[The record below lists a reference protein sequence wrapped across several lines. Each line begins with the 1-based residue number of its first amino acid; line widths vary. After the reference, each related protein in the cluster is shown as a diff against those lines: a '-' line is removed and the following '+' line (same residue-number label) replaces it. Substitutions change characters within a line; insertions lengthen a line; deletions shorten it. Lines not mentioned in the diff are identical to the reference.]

1 MRRNKGTKVLVIA
14 ILLALCLV
22 NNIRVFA
29 KENATNIEMVKH
41 DIVMNV
47 GAPKEGT
54 DTSFAK
60 VSGLPENVD
69 AVLTIWKTDD
79 ASNKMELISD
89 NGGFVDYSTLVETG
103 GKIAPIKFEGGHSYS
118 YDIKFMYRGSN
129 QDIFK
134 KKIENV
140 KLNLNGQ
147 EYPIIV
153 NENQPATVAG
163 TFSFD
168 VKETTP
174 VKHDIVMNVGA
185 PKEGT
190 DTSFAKVSGLPENVD
205 AVLTI
210 WKTDDASNKMVLI
223 SDNGGFVDYSTL
235 VETGGKIAPI
245 KFEGGHSYSYD
256 IKFMYRGSN
265 QDIFKKKIENVKLN
279 LNGQEYPIIVNEN
292 QPATVAGTFSFDVKE
307 TTPVKHDIVMNVGAP
322 KEGTDTSFAKVSGL
336 PENVDAVLTIWKTD
350 DASNKMVLISD
361 NGGFV
366 DYSTL
371 VETGGKIAPI
381 KFEGGHSYSYD
392 IKFMYRGSNQD
403 IFKKKIEN
411 VKLNLNGQ
419 EYPIIVNENQPATV
433 AGTFSFDVK
442 ETTPV
447 KHDIVMNVGAPKE
460 GTDTSFAKV
469 SGLPENVDA
478 VLTIWKT
485 DDASNKMVL
494 ISDNGGFV
502 DYSTLVE
509 TGGKIAPIKFEGGH
523 SYSYD
528 IKFMYR
534 GSNQDIF
541 KKKIENVKLNLN
553 GQEYPIIV
561 NENQPATVAG
571 TFSFDVKETTPV
583 KHDIVMNVGAPKE
596 GTDTSFAK
604 VSGLPENVDAVLTI
618 WKTDDASNKM
628 VLISDNGGFVDYS
641 TLVETGGKIAPI
653 KFEGGHSYSYDIK
666 FMYRGSN
673 QDIFKKKIENVKLN
687 LNGQEYPII
696 VNENQP
702 ATVAGTFSFD
712 VKETTPVK
720 HDKDMAK
727 SDIEKAADEKTKKI
741 QSYNSTVEEKQ
752 VDEVKSSSGNTL
764 VSDMKAKQEIT
775 HKNQEKLPKTGDNSG
790 MSIYA
795 GILALFGALLL
806 FIIDKKIKISN
817 L

>member
-210 WKTDDASNKMVLI
+210 WKTDDASNKMELI

-350 DASNKMVLISD
+350 DASNKM
-361 NGGFV
+361 
-366 DYSTL
+366 
-371 VETGGKIAPI
+371 E
-381 KFEGGHSYSYD
+381 
-392 IKFMYRGSNQD
+392 
-403 IFKKKIEN
+403 
-411 VKLNLNGQ
+411 
-419 EYPIIVNENQPATV
+419 
-433 AGTFSFDVK
+433 
-442 ETTPV
+442 
-447 KHDIVMNVGAPKE
+447 
-460 GTDTSFAKV
+460 
-469 SGLPENVDA
+469 
-478 VLTIWKT
+478 
-485 DDASNKMVL
+485 
-494 ISDNGGFV
+494 
-502 DYSTLVE
+502 
-509 TGGKIAPIKFEGGH
+509 
-523 SYSYD
+523 
-528 IKFMYR
+528 
-534 GSNQDIF
+534 
-541 KKKIENVKLNLN
+541 
-553 GQEYPIIV
+553 
-561 NENQPATVAG
+561 
-571 TFSFDVKETTPV
+571 
-583 KHDIVMNVGAPKE
+583 
-596 GTDTSFAK
+596 
-604 VSGLPENVDAVLTI
+604 
-618 WKTDDASNKM
+618 
-628 VLISDNGGFVDYS
+628 LISDNGGFVDYS

-764 VSDMKAKQEIT
+764 VSDMTAKQEIT

>member
-29 KENATNIEMVKH
+29 KENATNIEM
-41 DIVMNV
+41 
-47 GAPKEGT
+47 
-54 DTSFAK
+54 
-60 VSGLPENVD
+60 
-69 AVLTIWKTDD
+69 
-79 ASNKMELISD
+79 
-89 NGGFVDYSTLVETG
+89 
-103 GKIAPIKFEGGHSYS
+103 
-118 YDIKFMYRGSN
+118 
-129 QDIFK
+129 
-134 KKIENV
+134 
-140 KLNLNGQ
+140 
-147 EYPIIV
+147 
-153 NENQPATVAG
+153 
-163 TFSFD
+163 
-168 VKETTP
+168 
-174 VKHDIVMNVGA
+174 
-185 PKEGT
+185 
-190 DTSFAKVSGLPENVD
+190 
-205 AVLTI
+205 
-210 WKTDDASNKMVLI
+210 
-223 SDNGGFVDYSTL
+223 
-235 VETGGKIAPI
+235 
-245 KFEGGHSYSYD
+245 
-256 IKFMYRGSN
+256 
-265 QDIFKKKIENVKLN
+265 
-279 LNGQEYPIIVNEN
+279 
-292 QPATVAGTFSFDVKE
+292 
-307 TTPVKHDIVMNVGAP
+307 VKHDIVMNVGAP

-764 VSDMKAKQEIT
+764 ASDMKAKQEIT

>member
-210 WKTDDASNKMVLI
+210 WKTDDASNKMELI

-350 DASNKMVLISD
+350 DASNKMELISD

-485 DDASNKMVL
+485 DDASNKM
-494 ISDNGGFV
+494 
-502 DYSTLVE
+502 E
-509 TGGKIAPIKFEGGH
+509 
-523 SYSYD
+523 
-528 IKFMYR
+528 
-534 GSNQDIF
+534 
-541 KKKIENVKLNLN
+541 
-553 GQEYPIIV
+553 
-561 NENQPATVAG
+561 
-571 TFSFDVKETTPV
+571 
-583 KHDIVMNVGAPKE
+583 
-596 GTDTSFAK
+596 
-604 VSGLPENVDAVLTI
+604 
-618 WKTDDASNKM
+618 
-628 VLISDNGGFVDYS
+628 LISDNGGFVDYS

>member
-210 WKTDDASNKMVLI
+210 WKTDDASNKMELI

-350 DASNKMVLISD
+350 DASNKM
-361 NGGFV
+361 
-366 DYSTL
+366 
-371 VETGGKIAPI
+371 E
-381 KFEGGHSYSYD
+381 
-392 IKFMYRGSNQD
+392 
-403 IFKKKIEN
+403 
-411 VKLNLNGQ
+411 
-419 EYPIIVNENQPATV
+419 
-433 AGTFSFDVK
+433 
-442 ETTPV
+442 
-447 KHDIVMNVGAPKE
+447 
-460 GTDTSFAKV
+460 
-469 SGLPENVDA
+469 
-478 VLTIWKT
+478 
-485 DDASNKMVL
+485 L

>member
-210 WKTDDASNKMVLI
+210 WKTDDASNKM
-223 SDNGGFVDYSTL
+223 
-235 VETGGKIAPI
+235 E
-245 KFEGGHSYSYD
+245 
-256 IKFMYRGSN
+256 
-265 QDIFKKKIENVKLN
+265 
-279 LNGQEYPIIVNEN
+279 
-292 QPATVAGTFSFDVKE
+292 
-307 TTPVKHDIVMNVGAP
+307 
-322 KEGTDTSFAKVSGL
+322 
-336 PENVDAVLTIWKTD
+336 
-350 DASNKMVLISD
+350 
-361 NGGFV
+361 
-366 DYSTL
+366 
-371 VETGGKIAPI
+371 
-381 KFEGGHSYSYD
+381 
-392 IKFMYRGSNQD
+392 
-403 IFKKKIEN
+403 
-411 VKLNLNGQ
+411 
-419 EYPIIVNENQPATV
+419 
-433 AGTFSFDVK
+433 
-442 ETTPV
+442 
-447 KHDIVMNVGAPKE
+447 
-460 GTDTSFAKV
+460 
-469 SGLPENVDA
+469 
-478 VLTIWKT
+478 
-485 DDASNKMVL
+485 L

>member
-79 ASNKMELISD
+79 ASNKME
-89 NGGFVDYSTLVETG
+89 
-103 GKIAPIKFEGGHSYS
+103 
-118 YDIKFMYRGSN
+118 
-129 QDIFK
+129 
-134 KKIENV
+134 
-140 KLNLNGQ
+140 
-147 EYPIIV
+147 
-153 NENQPATVAG
+153 
-163 TFSFD
+163 
-168 VKETTP
+168 
-174 VKHDIVMNVGA
+174 
-185 PKEGT
+185 
-190 DTSFAKVSGLPENVD
+190 
-205 AVLTI
+205 
-210 WKTDDASNKMVLI
+210 LI

>member
-210 WKTDDASNKMVLI
+210 WKTDDASNKMELI

-350 DASNKMVLISD
+350 DASNKMELISD

-485 DDASNKMVL
+485 DDASNKMEL

-628 VLISDNGGFVDYS
+628 ELISDNGGFVDYS

>member
-29 KENATNIEMVKH
+29 KENATNIEM
-41 DIVMNV
+41 
-47 GAPKEGT
+47 
-54 DTSFAK
+54 
-60 VSGLPENVD
+60 
-69 AVLTIWKTDD
+69 
-79 ASNKMELISD
+79 
-89 NGGFVDYSTLVETG
+89 
-103 GKIAPIKFEGGHSYS
+103 
-118 YDIKFMYRGSN
+118 
-129 QDIFK
+129 
-134 KKIENV
+134 
-140 KLNLNGQ
+140 
-147 EYPIIV
+147 
-153 NENQPATVAG
+153 
-163 TFSFD
+163 
-168 VKETTP
+168 

-350 DASNKMVLISD
+350 DASNKM
-361 NGGFV
+361 
-366 DYSTL
+366 
-371 VETGGKIAPI
+371 E
-381 KFEGGHSYSYD
+381 
-392 IKFMYRGSNQD
+392 
-403 IFKKKIEN
+403 
-411 VKLNLNGQ
+411 
-419 EYPIIVNENQPATV
+419 
-433 AGTFSFDVK
+433 
-442 ETTPV
+442 
-447 KHDIVMNVGAPKE
+447 
-460 GTDTSFAKV
+460 
-469 SGLPENVDA
+469 
-478 VLTIWKT
+478 
-485 DDASNKMVL
+485 L

>member
-210 WKTDDASNKMVLI
+210 WKTDDASNKMELI

-350 DASNKMVLISD
+350 DASNKM
-361 NGGFV
+361 
-366 DYSTL
+366 
-371 VETGGKIAPI
+371 E
-381 KFEGGHSYSYD
+381 
-392 IKFMYRGSNQD
+392 
-403 IFKKKIEN
+403 
-411 VKLNLNGQ
+411 
-419 EYPIIVNENQPATV
+419 
-433 AGTFSFDVK
+433 
-442 ETTPV
+442 
-447 KHDIVMNVGAPKE
+447 
-460 GTDTSFAKV
+460 
-469 SGLPENVDA
+469 
-478 VLTIWKT
+478 
-485 DDASNKMVL
+485 
-494 ISDNGGFV
+494 
-502 DYSTLVE
+502 
-509 TGGKIAPIKFEGGH
+509 
-523 SYSYD
+523 
-528 IKFMYR
+528 
-534 GSNQDIF
+534 
-541 KKKIENVKLNLN
+541 
-553 GQEYPIIV
+553 
-561 NENQPATVAG
+561 
-571 TFSFDVKETTPV
+571 
-583 KHDIVMNVGAPKE
+583 
-596 GTDTSFAK
+596 
-604 VSGLPENVDAVLTI
+604 
-618 WKTDDASNKM
+618 
-628 VLISDNGGFVDYS
+628 LISDNGGFVDYS